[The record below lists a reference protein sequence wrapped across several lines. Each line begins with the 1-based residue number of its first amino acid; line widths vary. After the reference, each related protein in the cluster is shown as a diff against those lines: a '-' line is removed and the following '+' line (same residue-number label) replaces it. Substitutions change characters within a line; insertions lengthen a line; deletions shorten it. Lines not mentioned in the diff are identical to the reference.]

1 MRQAQDAI
9 ANRHILPLR
18 VAKIG
23 VAGEPMPSQED
34 IDAFRDILME
44 WEDDPNFFLVYH
56 YGLSFDYVGST
67 GKILPLNT
75 EFEFINNEL
84 MTGLCITQAM
94 LNGDGSA
101 YANAQVGFDT
111 LAKRYMSY
119 RLRLESWIKNKVYK
133 PISETQGFYKPVN
146 GNIARRFCSPKEQ
159 KRMAANKEMELIIPK
174 ILWQQQD
181 LTSNQ
186 SVMSFI
192 QNLRDKGLVSMT
204 TVLPMLSLDP
214 ETEKHNLERERGTV
228 FDENAPKTGPLPNEG
243 KVISDEFESGNVV
256 REVLPEDGQ
265 NSVEETNHVDM
276 MPANRP
282 QPPHTEQPSTGNNP
296 EDFGM
301 PKRHQD
307 VQTSLHL
314 KHYFNRHGNNDKDN
328 DIIIRTESKTN
339 ESNFK
344 KNC

>member
-1 MRQAQDAI
+1 
-9 ANRHILPLR
+9 
-18 VAKIG
+18 
-23 VAGEPMPSQED
+23 
-34 IDAFRDILME
+34 
-44 WEDDPNFFLVYH
+44 
-56 YGLSFDYVGST
+56 
-67 GKILPLNT
+67 
-75 EFEFINNEL
+75 
-84 MTGLCITQAM
+84 
-94 LNGDGSA
+94 
-101 YANAQVGFDT
+101 
-111 LAKRYMSY
+111 
-119 RLRLESWIKNKVYK
+119 
-133 PISETQGFYKPVN
+133 
-146 GNIARRFCSPKEQ
+146 
-159 KRMAANKEMELIIPK
+159 
-174 ILWQQQD
+174 
-181 LTSNQ
+181 
-186 SVMSFI
+186 
-192 QNLRDKGLVSMT
+192 
-204 TVLPMLSLDP
+204 MLSLDP

-314 KHYFNRHGNNDKDN
+314 KHYFNRHGNNDRDN